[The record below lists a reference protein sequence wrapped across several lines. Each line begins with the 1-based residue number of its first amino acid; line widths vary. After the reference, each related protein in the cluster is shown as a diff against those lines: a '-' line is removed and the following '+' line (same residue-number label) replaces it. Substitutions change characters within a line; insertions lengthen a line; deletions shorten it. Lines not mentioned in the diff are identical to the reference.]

1 MKKLLT
7 ALSLFTSSVFFAQ
20 NGKGQ
25 QFPSMTG
32 ETFDYKAISLPEQTK
47 GKISI
52 IGVCF
57 SKGAE
62 DDLKTWL
69 NPLYN
74 MFIVKKDTNDFF
86 SAAANYDV
94 HFYFIP
100 MLNKVNQILAKTS
113 KEKIRKDTDKEFWPY
128 LIFYTGSIKPYKE
141 DLSIKDTDKPYF
153 FVLDKSGKIVHVE
166 SGKYDEKKMS
176 RIEDFIE

>member
-1 MKKLLT
+1 MKNI
-7 ALSLFTSSVFFAQ
+7 LFTVCCLITLCGVAQ
-20 NGKGQ
+20 KGK
-25 QFPSMTG
+25 QFPTLAG
-32 ETFDYKAISLPEQTK
+32 ETFEGKNISIPENTK

-52 IGVCF
+52 VGVCF

-69 NPLYN
+69 NPMYN

-100 MLNKVNQILAKTS
+100 MLNKVNQLLEKTS
-113 KEKIRKDTDKEFWPY
+113 KEKIRKDTDKQFWPY
-128 LIFYTGSIKPYKE
+128 LIFYTGGIKQYKE
-141 DLSIKDTDKPYF
+141 DLGIKESDIPYF
-153 FVLDKSGKIVHVE
+153 FVLDKAGKILHVE